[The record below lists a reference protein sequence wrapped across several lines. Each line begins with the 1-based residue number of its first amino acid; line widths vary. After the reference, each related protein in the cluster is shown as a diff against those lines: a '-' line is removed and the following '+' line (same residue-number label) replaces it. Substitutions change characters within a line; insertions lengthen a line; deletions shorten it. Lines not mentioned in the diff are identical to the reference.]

1 MIEIFSDAESN
12 GIPKLCSYQK
22 DHYFRKG
29 NKKE

>member
-12 GIPKLCSYQK
+12 EIPKLSSYQK

-29 NKKE
+29 DKKE